1 MNVSL
6 LSHEWLVIGLG
17 LVILLIDLW
26 VPARFTERYERT
38 EWPKEIVRCEATY
51 ENYRRFEVTVRIR

>member
-17 LVILLIDLW
+17 LAILLIDLW
-26 VPARFTERYERT
+26 VPSR
-38 EWPKEIVRCEATY
+38 W
-51 ENYRRFEVTVRIR
+51 RRNLGYVAVKTAP